1 MKFIKHQSIDKNK
14 WNALVTVFGQDC
26 LYLKTWY
33 LDAACPNWN
42 AIVWGD
48 YEAIMPLPTKDWCII
63 KKVYQPYFVQ
73 QTGII
78 HKPHLQLNDL
88 LNVFLESKLSNSYFS
103 FRTQFSSKS
112 VIDKT
117 ILDRKKWKFQHKT
130 NFVLDLQSDYKILST
145 NFNDNRKRNLKKGI
159 AAGWHVEQS
168 TDLNAAIKM
177 YKENQAPK
185 QKGLANEVYQVLRRI
200 FDATVQN
207 NTGELLVCKNSE
219 NETISHAFFIHTSS
233 KTYYLFGTMNEEG
246 RKHSAIS
253 LLFNEVIKRRAGKNL
268 KLDFEGGNIE
278 SIGQF
283 FASFGAQEEEY
294 LSIWK

>member
-1 MKFIKHQSIDKNK
+1 MRFVTHKNIDKDK
-14 WNALVTVFGQDC
+14 WDVLVAEFGQDC

-33 LDAACPNWN
+33 LDAACPIWN

-48 YEAIMPLPTKDWCII
+48 YEAIMPLPTKNWWII

-73 QTGII
+73 QTGIV
-78 HKPHLQLNDL
+78 HKPYLQLNNLLDDFLKSDL
-88 LNVFLESKLSNSYFS
+88 HKFYFS
-103 FRTQFSSKS
+103 FRTQFSSQS
-112 VIDKT
+112 IIDET
-117 ILDRKKWKFQHKT
+117 ILSNKKWKFEHKK
-130 NFVLDLQSDYKILST
+130 NFVLDLQNSYSILSS

-185 QKGLANEVYQVLRRI
+185 QKGLANEVYEVLIRI
-200 FDATVQN
+200 FDAAVKN
-207 NTGELLVCKNSE
+207 NSGELLACKNSK
-219 NETISHAFFIHTSS
+219 NETISFAFFIHTSL
-233 KTYYLFGTMNEEG
+233 KKYYIFGSMNSDG

-253 LLFNEVIKRRAGKNL
+253 LLFNEVIKSQSEKNL
-268 KLDFEGGNIE
+268 KLDFEGGNLE